1 VLSGHDKRR
10 RWTLGRCRSVHD
22 FCARCA
28 DASTLLERAFGLTYP
43 HHVVSTPRL
52 VSSGADHALG
62 EVSGHL
68 IGVWD
73 GAVSLE
79 SVQRWRR
86 QIESLVRASPGRVV
100 YLSYERS
107 GFQMPSDA
115 VRKLIAD
122 TLRNVDGK
130 LAACAVVLPG
140 HSFASAAVRAL
151 VSGIA
156 MVAKIASSAKYSAAM
171 TKTMK
176 FPVRFTSALCIFTYK
191 TSRQ

>member
-1 VLSGHDKRR
+1 MS
-10 RWTLGRCRSVHD
+10 
-22 FCARCA
+22 A
-28 DASTLLERAFGLTYP
+28 
-43 HHVVSTPRL
+43 PRL

-73 GAVSLE
+73 GAVALE

-86 QIESLVRASPGRVV
+86 QIESLVRAAPGRVV

-107 GFQMPSDA
+107 GFQMPSDP

-122 TLRNVDGK
+122 TLRTVDGR

-151 VSGIA
+151 VSGIS
-156 MVAKIASSAKYSAAM
+156 MVARPKSPLRCLASVDEAHAWVSARLQPGTPWPDRDELHAAIAMLEANVGA
-171 TKTMK
+171 
-176 FPVRFTSALCIFTYK
+176 RG
-191 TSRQ
+191 